1 MKPLTAVK
9 GTVCSIKNV
18 YRQNT
23 NIAELLV
30 GKHNDRVQTDMF
42 LQTVKQSAD
51 DSCLNLGYFRL
62 KRSSKDY
69 QLCIGSLWF

>member
-30 GKHNDRVQTDMF
+30 GKQ
-42 LQTVKQSAD
+42 
-51 DSCLNLGYFRL
+51 
-62 KRSSKDY
+62 
-69 QLCIGSLWF
+69 